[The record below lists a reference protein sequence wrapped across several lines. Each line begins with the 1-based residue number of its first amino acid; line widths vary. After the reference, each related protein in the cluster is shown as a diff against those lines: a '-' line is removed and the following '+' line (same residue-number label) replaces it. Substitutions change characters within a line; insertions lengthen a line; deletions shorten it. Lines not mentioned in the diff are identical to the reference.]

1 MYVILMPKNV
11 TYIICIF
18 GGVKIMAN
26 KNLMKSKIA
35 LMGYTQKK
43 LTEKIGMPV
52 PTLTQKINN
61 LLPFRTAEIDK
72 IQKELNLTNDEVVE
86 IFITGGK

>member
-1 MYVILMPKNV
+1 M
-11 TYIICIF
+11 T
-18 GGVKIMAN
+18 N

-43 LTEKIGMPV
+43 LAEKIGMPV